1 MVEIDKR
8 IFKWGEQEFPYRL
21 VYAERKTLGISVNPE
36 GSVQVKA
43 PLNATMEQIEQ
54 KLRKRAGWIIRQQR
68 FFRSFGEASPKRRY
82 VSGESH
88 LYLGR
93 QYILRVTEGKRNEVR
108 YRGHCFEVECTSR
121 DRVKSLMNE
130 WYHVRAKLKFS
141 EIAEPILQ
149 KFESYQV
156 SPKGL
161 YIQQMQHRWGSC
173 TRTGKIIL
181 NRELIKTPR
190 PCIEYVIVHEMCH
203 LVHPNHTKEFYYLL
217 EKFMPDWE
225 KWRNRLERIMR

>member
-1 MVEIDKR
+1 MAEIDKR
-8 IFKWGEQEFPYRL
+8 ILNMGEVQFSYRL

-225 KWRNRLERIMR
+225 KWKNRLERIMR

>member
-1 MVEIDKR
+1 MAEIDIR

-225 KWRNRLERIMR
+225 KWKNRLERITR

>member
-1 MVEIDKR
+1 MAEIDKR
-8 IFKWGEQEFPYRL
+8 ICKWGEQEFPYRL

-149 KFESYQV
+149 KFESHQV

-203 LVHPNHTKEFYYLL
+203 LVHPNHTKEFYHLL

-225 KWRNRLERIMR
+225 KWKNRLERIMR